1 MADHA
6 HYGEDDI
13 VNPETRHEES
23 DVNTRALLWSVVIFI
38 IFAALTHAVLY
49 LQFHAYAR
57 HFRHEA
63 APPLTMMPRQSD
75 VPATPRL
82 QPFPT
87 KNQTGLMPPYSV
99 TPVTDMAEMRAAQDK
114 QLSEPGWVD
123 QKKGVVR
130 LPIDVAKQLTVQR
143 LAATPPVSAAA
154 QPVPPTASKA
164 TAETGVKP

>member
-1 MADHA
+1 MADHDHA
-6 HYGEDDI
+6 HYSDDDI

-23 DVNTRALLWSVVIFI
+23 DVNTRALLWSVVIFV

-57 HFRHEA
+57 YFRHEA
-63 APPLTMMPRQSD
+63 APPLTMMPRPADAS

-87 KNQTGLMPPYSV
+87 KNQDGLMPPYAVS
-99 TPVTDMAEMRAAQDK
+99 PVTDMAEMRSAQDK

-123 QKKGVVR
+123 QKKGIVR
-130 LPIDVAKQLTVQR
+130 LPIETAKQLVVQR
-143 LAATPPVSAAA
+143 GLPVVTP
-154 QPVPPTASKA
+154 
-164 TAETGVKP
+164 

>member
-6 HYGEDDI
+6 HYGEEEI

-23 DVNTRALLWSVVIFI
+23 DVNTRALLWSVVIFV

-63 APPLTMMPRQSD
+63 SQPLTMMSRPADAS

-87 KNQTGLMPPYSV
+87 KNQTGLMPPYAV
-99 TPVTDMAEMRAAQDK
+99 TPVTDMAEMRASQDK
-114 QLSEPGWVD
+114 QLREPGWVD

-130 LPIDVAKQLTVQR
+130 LPIETAKQLVVQR
-143 LAATPPVSAAA
+143 GLPVVTP
-154 QPVPPTASKA
+154 
-164 TAETGVKP
+164 

>member
-6 HYGEDDI
+6 HYQDDDI

-38 IFAALTHAVLY
+38 VFAGLTYFVLY
-49 LQFHAYAR
+49 LQFRAYAR

-63 APPLTMMPRQSD
+63 TQPLTMMSRPSD
-75 VPATPRL
+75 ASVPATPRL

-87 KNQTGLMPPYSV
+87 KNQSGVMPPYAV
-99 TPVTDMAEMRAAQDK
+99 TPVTDMAEMRAAQEK

-123 QKKGVVR
+123 QKKGIVR
-130 LPIDVAKQLTVQR
+130 LPIETAKQLVVQR
-143 LAATPPVSAAA
+143 GLPVVTP
-154 QPVPPTASKA
+154 
-164 TAETGVKP
+164 